1 MLASRGPGLPHRIG
15 RARTRCPA
23 EAVAFH
29 PREGGNDAALDAVG
43 LATARVRVHELAVR
57 PEEGGGLGLSTGHA
71 CQQRPWPSAPDRAG
85 AMLRSTQWAKPPL
98 AHASTSLRDRRAAG
112 LAATSSTA
120 ASRTKKKEAGRG
132 DL

>member
-1 MLASRGPGLPHRIG
+1 M
-15 RARTRCPA
+15 
-23 EAVAFH
+23 AFH

-120 ASRTKKKEAGRG
+120 ASRTKKKERCLLQTRCELEKEADG